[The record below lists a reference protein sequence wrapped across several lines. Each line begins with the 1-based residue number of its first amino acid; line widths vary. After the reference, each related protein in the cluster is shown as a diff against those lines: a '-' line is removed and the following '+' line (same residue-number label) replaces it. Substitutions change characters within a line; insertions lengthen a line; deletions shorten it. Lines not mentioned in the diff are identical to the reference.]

1 MGSTEKSKPPT
12 RPQRT
17 SERKQ
22 ALGIAL
28 VVVPACVVLITG
40 MVLAVSQRELSIS
53 GQRELGIWL
62 AAAAAVIMVGIFLT
76 LGSDSERTNLW
87 KYVDH
92 LEKSKAVTEAALETM
107 EKETRNYRVAMRA
120 AQIRASQ
127 TIIDAM
133 TAETDGDTPPKKHDY

>member
-1 MGSTEKSKPPT
+1 MGSTEKSKSPA

-62 AAAAAVIMVGIFLT
+62 AAAGAAILVGIFLT
-76 LGSDSERTNLW
+76 LKTDDERTNLW

-127 TIIDAM
+127 TIIDRM
-133 TAETDGDTPPKKHDY
+133 TAETDSDAPPEKHDY